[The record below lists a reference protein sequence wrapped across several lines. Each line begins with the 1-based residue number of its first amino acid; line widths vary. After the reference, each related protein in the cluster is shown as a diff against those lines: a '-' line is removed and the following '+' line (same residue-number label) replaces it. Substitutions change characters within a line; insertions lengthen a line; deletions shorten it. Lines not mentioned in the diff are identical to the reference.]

1 MNTFIINL
9 QKMEI
14 ENQKEF
20 EEEEEDDEP
29 NKDHSLPSTV
39 RMQIL
44 TYDDDDDNESTE
56 SNSSISNLDSS
67 SKTMKSVTASF
78 NTLNYGT
85 LPSSQKLEK
94 VFQRLICQLDFLKRT
109 ANMMIDRMDLLQ
121 GEIDELKVQ
130 NDIE

>member
-1 MNTFIINL
+1 
-9 QKMEI
+9 MEI
-14 ENQKEF
+14 GNNKEI
-20 EEEEEDDEP
+20 EEEEEDEEP
-29 NKDHSLPSTV
+29 NRDHSLPSTV

-44 TYDDDDDNESTE
+44 TYDDDDESTE

-67 SKTMKSVTASF
+67 SRTMKSVTASF
-78 NTLNYGT
+78 NSVNYGT

-109 ANMMIDRMDLLQ
+109 ANMMIDRMDVLQ
-121 GEIDELKVQ
+121 GEIDELKIQ